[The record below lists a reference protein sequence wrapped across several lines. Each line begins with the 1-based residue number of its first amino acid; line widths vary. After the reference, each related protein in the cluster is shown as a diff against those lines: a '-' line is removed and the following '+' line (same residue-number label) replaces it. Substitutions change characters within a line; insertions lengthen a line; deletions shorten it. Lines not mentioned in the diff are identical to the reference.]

1 MLMEQENWEILQEEN
16 LSQSSL
22 DEKEAEKKRK
32 KEVIFELALFLIL
45 GFLIGITVKT
55 EAVKRV
61 TMGFNDYQ
69 VSVTKNYNISEI
81 KKELVAKMAE
91 QQIEAQTQP
100 QVQQ

>member
-91 QQIEAQTQP
+91 QQIEAQAQP